1 MSLLKVR
8 INLDDLTLPLCLI
21 SEREQE
27 EEALCGAHH
36 LFINPRNNID
46 PLVWDVRLLVAGD
59 EKGTR

>member
-8 INLDDLTLPLCLI
+8 INLDDLTLLLCLI

-46 PLVWDVRLLVAGD
+46 LVWDVWLLVAGD

>member
-8 INLDDLTLPLCLI
+8 INLDDLTLLLCLI

-27 EEALCGAHH
+27 EAVCGAHH

-46 PLVWDVRLLVAGD
+46 PLVWDVWLLVAGD